1 MKNWKFALAALLCLC
16 LLSACQ
22 QYGNTLT
29 DDSDT
34 SVVTENTAPV
44 TLIDSAVG
52 QDYVLV
58 RTDVNGAYALEK
70 SREIAE
76 AIKNATGYEPA
87 LKTDWYKDSMGF
99 PPTAHEIL
107 VGTTNR
113 EESVAVEAEWSSSGL
128 RDWTVRLVGEK
139 LIVYGGGENALDEA
153 VQYLLNNFIK
163 DGALTVPADL
173 NYTYI
178 HEWALKDILINNVS
192 VTEYQ
197 IVIPTEGGSSAV
209 SLAEQLRNY
218 LTENIGYEPKIVKDT
233 MSRDQTDYEIIIGNT
248 SRNVNIPALTGDYYT
263 AVSGTKI
270 LLNGSSEMA
279 LASAVHAFM
288 QGDAGTMAD
297 GVYSI
302 TESKSYEIDMLS
314 DAIMSVFL
322 EATAKR
328 AESGAAAV
336 LRQHQKSITATDFLN
351 TDIYGN
357 NAIFALTMPREKL
370 SDKDI
375 EYANKI
381 IQKVTGFM
389 TTDIPQS
396 AINSGGVDGECD
408 FAANR
413 LCRVFYLK
421 DETLLTDETM
431 AKVREFF
438 LKNNFASRHFSENH
452 MFMFR
457 VARYLAGYAM
467 PEETFRAYKATGKE
481 LYEEDKAYITE
492 FLQYRARRGWAEFDS
507 QGYGVEDFLSLIN
520 LYDCAPDENIKL
532 LAQMSMD
539 SWFLSYMADCT
550 GHAVSGGAHGRN
562 YANVTSNT
570 ASGIGVL
577 YKLYFGNDNP
587 AEIIDMPSSSSP
599 FLYTSDYRPSSV
611 IYALAADKQ
620 YPYESKE
627 RVHNHTLD
635 WTPRE
640 NGSINKY
647 TYNTE
652 LYSIGSVNLQEPFPT
667 SSPDAWY
674 EEHQQ
679 TNWSLAFAENSK
691 AAITTHHP
699 GGTSLHEYWYGDTE
713 CECNHLFSHE
723 NVTMGIYYIPGN
735 AGRTYNFIH
744 AWIPAKQ
751 FTEIIEQPE
760 HNRIF
765 VRLNDAYAA
774 ITFSEAYAWAADN
787 PNEVKIYDGNAAKNI
802 RIAMACE
809 AGDASVYGSF
819 EKFME
824 SVAKKEFSF
833 DKEKLSLTYGNMKY
847 ELTGSSKRPEEHSYL
862 NGKEIVYPY
871 ADTYNTPFF
880 KSVWDSGVMEVT
892 YKNSVLTMDFM
903 KISSNIVKK

>member
-1 MKNWKFALAALLCLC
+1 MKILKTILAAMLCAC
-16 LLSACQ
+16 LLSSCQ
-22 QYGNTLT
+22 Q
-29 DDSDT
+29 
-34 SVVTENTAPV
+34 TENDLPDESNEAVTAEAAIPV
-44 TLIDSAVG
+44 TLIDASVG

-58 RTDVNGAYALEK
+58 RSDISNSFALDK
-70 SREIAE
+70 ARQIAE
-76 AIKNATGYEPA
+76 AIKNEIGYEPA

-99 PPTAHEIL
+99 PPTPHEIL
-107 VGTTNR
+107 IGTTNR
-113 EESVAVEAEWSSSGL
+113 EETAAVEAAWRSSGIK
-128 RDWTVRLVGEK
+128 DWTVRLVGEK
-139 LIVYGGGENALDEA
+139 LVVYGGSNEALDVA
-153 VQYLLNNFIK
+153 VEYLLTNYLK
-163 DGALTVPADL
+163 DGSLTVPQGL
-173 NYTYI
+173 NYTYT
-178 HEWALKDILINNVS
+178 HEWAMKDILLNGRSI
-192 VTEYQ
+192 TEYQ
-197 IVIPTEGGSSAV
+197 IVIPTDGGDF
-209 SLAEQLRNY
+209 LTGIAEQLQTY
-218 LTENIGYEPKIVKDT
+218 LTESIGYVPKIVKDT
-233 MSRDQTDYEIIIGNT
+233 ITREQTEYEILIGDT
-248 SRNVNIPALTGDYYT
+248 IRTVDLPAVSGDYYS
-263 AVSGTKI
+263 AVSGTKF
-270 LLNGSSEMA
+270 LLNGNGDMA
-279 LASAVHAFM
+279 LASAVQSFIH
-288 QGDAGTMAD
+288 GEAGTTKD
-297 GVYSI
+297 GVYSV
-302 TESKSYEIDMLS
+302 TETKSYELNLLS
-314 DAIMSVFL
+314 EAVLSVFH
-322 EATAKR
+322 EATDLR

-336 LRQHQKSITATDFLN
+336 LRQHEKSYTATDLLN

-357 NAIFALTMPREKL
+357 NAIFVLTMPREKL
-370 SDKDI
+370 SDKAI
-375 EYANKI
+375 EYANI
-381 IQKVTGFM
+381 VVQKVTGFM

-413 LCRVFYLK
+413 LCRVFYLE
-421 DETLLTDETM
+421 DPSLLTEETM
-431 AKVREFF
+431 AKVRDFF

-467 PEETFRAYKATGKE
+467 PDETFRAYKATGKE

-520 LYDCAPDENIKL
+520 LYDCAPDDDIKL

-550 GHAVSGGAHGRN
+550 NNAVSGGAHGRN
-562 YANVTSNT
+562 YANVTTNT

-587 AEIIDMPSSSSP
+587 AEYVDMPSSSAP
-599 FLYTSDYRPSSV
+599 FLYTSDYRPHDV
-611 IYALAADKQ
+611 LYALAADKV
-620 YPYESKE
+620 YPYESLE

-652 LYSIGSVNLQEPFPT
+652 LYSIGSVNQQDPFPA

-679 TNWSLAFAENSK
+679 TNWSLAFAENPK

-744 AWIPAKQ
+744 AWVPQKQ
-751 FTEIIEQPE
+751 FTEVVEQPDN
-760 HNRIF
+760 NRLF

-774 ITFSEAYAWAADN
+774 LTFSESYAWAADN
-787 PNEVKIYDGNAAKNI
+787 ANEVKIYEGENFRNI

-809 AGDASVYGSF
+809 AGDAATYGSF
-819 EKFME
+819 EKFIE
-824 SVAKKEFSF
+824 AISKKEFAF

-862 NGKEIVYPY
+862 DGKEIAYPY
-871 ADTYNTPFF
+871 ANTYSTPFF
-880 KSVWDSGVMEVT
+880 SSVWDSGVMKAT
-892 YKNSVLTMDFM
+892 YGDTVLTMDFM
-903 KISSNIVKK
+903 KITSSVAKE